1 MLLYSLYRLIS
12 SATYFYA
19 PKKIIFELNSS
30 LKLSNELQL
39 LGVGKD
45 SRVLMVIDPAIKSLD
60 QTVKVLKSLNESG
73 FIIDIYS
80 DIEYEPTIECAKRAA
95 EYVRKGDF
103 KAIVGIGGGS
113 TLDVAKIATVAK
125 DNPDKDIEEF
135 IGMDKVTKRPTPL
148 IAIPTTAGTGSEVS
162 RYTVFTK
169 GVGKVGINGVH
180 IIPDI
185 AIVDPVLT
193 FTMPPKVTAGTGLDA
208 LSHAIEAMIS
218 IDATLLSDALA
229 LQSVELV
236 FKYLR
241 RAYYKG
247 SDVEARYFLSVAA
260 TTAGIP
266 LNISR
271 VLLGHSMSQTF
282 GPMQKI
288 HHGAGCGM
296 VLPYVMEFYLSAVPE
311 KLAAIA
317 KAAGVDIS
325 GLSVWEAAKASIKA
339 TWELVKDLD
348 VPLSLKE
355 VGISKADLETLA
367 ERTIKEWPRPN
378 SPIELTKERV
388 LKVYEEMYEGKL
400 MRVNI

>member
-193 FTMPPKVTAGTGLDA
+193 FTMPPKVTAGTGLD
-208 LSHAIEAMIS
+208 
-218 IDATLLSDALA
+218 
-229 LQSVELV
+229 
-236 FKYLR
+236 
-241 RAYYKG
+241 
-247 SDVEARYFLSVAA
+247 
-260 TTAGIP
+260 
-266 LNISR
+266 
-271 VLLGHSMSQTF
+271 
-282 GPMQKI
+282 
-288 HHGAGCGM
+288 
-296 VLPYVMEFYLSAVPE
+296 
-311 KLAAIA
+311 
-317 KAAGVDIS
+317 
-325 GLSVWEAAKASIKA
+325 
-339 TWELVKDLD
+339 
-348 VPLSLKE
+348 
-355 VGISKADLETLA
+355 
-367 ERTIKEWPRPN
+367 
-378 SPIELTKERV
+378 
-388 LKVYEEMYEGKL
+388 
-400 MRVNI
+400 